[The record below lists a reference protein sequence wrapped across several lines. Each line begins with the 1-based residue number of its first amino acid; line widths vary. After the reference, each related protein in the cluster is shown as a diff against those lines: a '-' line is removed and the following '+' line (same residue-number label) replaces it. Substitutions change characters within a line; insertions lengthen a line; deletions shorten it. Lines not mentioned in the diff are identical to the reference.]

1 MTDEVWKYFWEKYR
15 KCDFRVVPYHW
26 PDFKS
31 KEDVDKWI
39 QSNEKLSDAIFED
52 ESEEEAQDECHVCP
66 SGGIVFIDLPR
77 RLDAELLRG
86 IEEMAEFYLRKY
98 GKKTHTTEEE
108 TQMKKRY
115 KVHFT
120 LEGFVEVSAP
130 CADDAEQIVADME
143 RSKMLERFDF
153 DEYAFSTAVT
163 EVDEEE

>member
-15 KCDFRVVPYHW
+15 KCDFRVVPGHW
-26 PDFKS
+26 PNFKS

-52 ESEEEAQDECHVCP
+52 ESEEETQDECYVCP
-66 SGGIVFIDLPR
+66 GGGIVFIDPPR

-108 TQMKKRY
+108 
-115 KVHFT
+115 
-120 LEGFVEVSAP
+120 
-130 CADDAEQIVADME
+130 EQHEDTE
-143 RSKMLERFDF
+143 P
-153 DEYAFSTAVT
+153 YA
-163 EVDEEE
+163 